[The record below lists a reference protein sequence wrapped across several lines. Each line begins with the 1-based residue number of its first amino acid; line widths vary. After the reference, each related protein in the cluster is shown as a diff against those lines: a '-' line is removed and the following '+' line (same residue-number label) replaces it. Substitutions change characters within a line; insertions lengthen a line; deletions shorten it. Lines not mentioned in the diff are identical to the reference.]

1 MILSTKNNQ
10 GLTLIEVLAVTAIFV
25 IGLAAMLTSAV
36 GIFKSAVFSG
46 DYLVATNLARE
57 AAEIVRNKRDNNFL
71 MDQNWQEGFD
81 YARAV
86 VKPEFA
92 GGVFKGAW
100 SIEEATYSL
109 ADCLDVNH
117 SCQFYYDAGTG
128 LYGDSGMTIPS
139 LLPNAV
145 PTKFYRLLEFN
156 EKSCSTELETAGLCV
171 AGEIIGVT
179 VTVHV
184 NWQQGA
190 KWNPVTLETDLYNWQ

>member
-81 YARAV
+81 AFSYSRSQIDTVIKYILRQEEHHKKRTFQEEYIQLLKKFEVEYDEQYLFKWIAV
-86 VKPEFA
+86 
-92 GGVFKGAW
+92 
-100 SIEEATYSL
+100 
-109 ADCLDVNH
+109 D
-117 SCQFYYDAGTG
+117 
-128 LYGDSGMTIPS
+128 
-139 LLPNAV
+139 
-145 PTKFYRLLEFN
+145 
-156 EKSCSTELETAGLCV
+156 
-171 AGEIIGVT
+171 
-179 VTVHV
+179 
-184 NWQQGA
+184 
-190 KWNPVTLETDLYNWQ
+190 